1 MFVLYCFDISLG
13 LTQLRL
19 GDHLVLG
26 LINRIIRKT
35 LCRLYSSTTS
45 VNGTK
50 NAQLLLPS
58 LFQHLLGFRRN
69 RTRILEFRSTLQSN
83 YHIGVL
89 RFGCDV
95 QLGCLFESQCN
106 FLIQIP
112 IYVQLPAFQ
121 SSRTP
126 FANHLSIMAQ

>member
-13 LTQLRL
+13 LTQLWL

-26 LINRIIRKT
+26 LVNRIIRIT
-35 LCRLYSSTTS
+35 LSRLYSSTTS

-69 RTRILEFRSTLQSN
+69 ITRILEFRSTL
-83 YHIGVL
+83 
-89 RFGCDV
+89 
-95 QLGCLFESQCN
+95 
-106 FLIQIP
+106 
-112 IYVQLPAFQ
+112 
-121 SSRTP
+121 
-126 FANHLSIMAQ
+126 